1 MEVTDRIGSG
11 DALWAAFWPGFC
23 PGLLR
28 KTGVSGKMAI
38 TRRMDLGNACASLK
52 MTRRGDALCAAG
64 TEIEEIVQR
73 RYDENVYEMKR

>member
-1 MEVTDRIGSG
+1 
-11 DALWAAFWPGFC
+11 
-23 PGLLR
+23 
-28 KTGVSGKMAI
+28 
-38 TRRMDLGNACASLK
+38 MDLGNACASLK